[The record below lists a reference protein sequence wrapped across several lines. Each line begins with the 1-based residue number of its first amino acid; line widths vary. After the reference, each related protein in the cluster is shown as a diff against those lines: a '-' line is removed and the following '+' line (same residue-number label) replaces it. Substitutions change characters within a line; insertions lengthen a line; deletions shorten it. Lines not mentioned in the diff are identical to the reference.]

1 MVTEAEAAGLLENYL
16 ERAIVESV
24 ALL

>member
-16 ERAIVESV
+16 EQAIVESV